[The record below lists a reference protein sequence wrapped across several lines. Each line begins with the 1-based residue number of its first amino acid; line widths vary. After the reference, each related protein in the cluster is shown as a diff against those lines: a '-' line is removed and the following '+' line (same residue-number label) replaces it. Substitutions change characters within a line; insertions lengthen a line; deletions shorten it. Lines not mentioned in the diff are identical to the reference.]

1 MSLILN
7 DLWNKESI
15 WTVSKTY
22 NLQRGTIHS
31 FLSRTASHASSI
43 LRFTEVNTKFNYK
56 CEVQDILFRFSKI
69 LFNIYLF

>member
-22 NLQRGTIHS
+22 NLPRGTIHS

-43 LRFTEVNTKFNYK
+43 LRFTEVSIMFNHNRK
-56 CEVQDILFRFSKI
+56 
-69 LFNIYLF
+69 

>member
-22 NLQRGTIHS
+22 NLPRGTIHS

-43 LRFTEVNTKFNYK
+43 LRFTEVSITFNHISGTQ
-56 CEVQDILFRFSKI
+56 VIIFRLSKI
-69 LFNIYLF
+69 

>member
-15 WTVSKTY
+15 WIVSNKY
-22 NLQRGTIHS
+22 NLPRGTIHL

-43 LRFTEVNTKFNYK
+43 LRFTEVK
-56 CEVQDILFRFSKI
+56 L
-69 LFNIYLF
+69 

>member
-15 WTVSKTY
+15 WTVSKIY

-31 FLSRTASHASSI
+31 LLSRTASHASSI
-43 LRFTEVNTKFNYK
+43 LRFTEVN
-56 CEVQDILFRFSKI
+56 I
-69 LFNIYLF
+69 

>member
-22 NLQRGTIHS
+22 NLPRGTIHS

-43 LRFTEVNTKFNYK
+43 LRFTEVNF
-56 CEVQDILFRFSKI
+56 EF
-69 LFNIYLF
+69 